1 MADWDEG
8 LAPFRDDPAGSRI
21 VLDFD
26 GSLSPIV
33 EDPATA
39 APVDGATDLL
49 IGLANRYGEVVV
61 VSGRPVDF
69 LTKHLPVEVSIAG
82 LYGLE
87 GLRRGE
93 RWEHPNSGA
102 WREVMEDVAVTAR
115 SVGPP
120 GMLVEPKGLS
130 ITLHYRTRP
139 EIGDEVV
146 AFAKA
151 QAERSGLEARP
162 AKMSME
168 LQPPIE
174 TDKGTVID
182 EWCAGAGH
190 VLFAGDDLGDLP
202 AFDALDRLARRGVDT
217 LRVAVTSDETP
228 DELLAR
234 ADVTV
239 SGPVGL
245 LTFLHRLL

>member
-1 MADWDEG
+1 VDRWDEV
-8 LAPFRDDPAGSRI
+8 LEPLRADPAGTRI

-33 EDPATA
+33 DDPASA
-39 APVDGATDLL
+39 APIEGAADVL
-49 IGLANRYGEVVV
+49 IGLANHYGEVLV
-61 VSGRPVDF
+61 VSGRPVSF
-69 LTKHLPVEVSIAG
+69 LTEHLPVEVSLAG

-115 SVGPP
+115 SVGPA

-151 QAERSGLEARP
+151 QADRAGLEARA

-168 LQPPIE
+168 LQPPID
-174 TDKGTVID
+174 TDKGKVID
-182 EWCAGAGH
+182 EWCSDATH

-202 AFDALDRLARRGVDT
+202 AFDALDRLARRGVGT

-228 DELLAR
+228 DELRSR

-239 SGPVGL
+239 VGPSEL
-245 LTFLHRLL
+245 LQFLQRLL

>member
-1 MADWDEG
+1 MPKGPEL

-33 EDPATA
+33 DDPAAA
-39 APVDGATDLL
+39 APLEGMPDVLL
-49 IGLANRYGEVVV
+49 GLANRYGEVIV

-69 LTKHLPVEVSIAG
+69 LTQHLPVEVSLAG

-102 WREVMEDVAVTAR
+102 WREVMEDVAVTSR
-115 SVGPP
+115 SIGPA

-139 EIGDEVV
+139 EIGPDVV
-146 AFAKA
+146 AFARA
-151 QAERSGLEARP
+151 QAERAGLEARP

-174 TDKGTVID
+174 TDKGKVID
-182 EWCAGAGH
+182 DWCAGASC

-202 AFDALDRLARRGVDT
+202 GFDALDRLAHRGAHTV
-217 LRVAVTSDETP
+217 RVAVTSDETP
-228 DELLAR
+228 QVLKDRSDLQVDGPAGLMELLR
-234 ADVTV
+234 E
-239 SGPVGL
+239 L
-245 LTFLHRLL
+245 L

>member
-1 MADWDEG
+1 MPTGPDL
-8 LAPFRDDPAGSRI
+8 LASFRDDPAGSRI

-33 EDPATA
+33 EDPASA
-39 APVDGATDLL
+39 APLEGVPDLL
-49 IGLANRYGEVVV
+49 LGLANRYGEVIV

-69 LTKHLPVEVSIAG
+69 LSQHLPVEVSIAG

-87 GLRRGE
+87 GLRGGE

-102 WREVMEDVAVTAR
+102 WREVMEDVAVTSR
-115 SVGPP
+115 SLGPA

-139 EIGDEVV
+139 EIGPEVV
-146 AFAKA
+146 AFARS
-151 QAERSGLEARP
+151 QAERAGLEARA

-174 TDKGTVID
+174 TDKGKVID
-182 EWCAGAGH
+182 EWCAGASS

-202 AFDALDRLARRGVDT
+202 GFDALDRLARRGAHTV
-217 LRVAVTSDETP
+217 RVAVTSDETP
-228 DELLAR
+228 PVLRER
-234 ADVTV
+234 ADVEV
-239 SGPVGL
+239 DGPPGL
-245 LTFLHRLL
+245 KALLGELL